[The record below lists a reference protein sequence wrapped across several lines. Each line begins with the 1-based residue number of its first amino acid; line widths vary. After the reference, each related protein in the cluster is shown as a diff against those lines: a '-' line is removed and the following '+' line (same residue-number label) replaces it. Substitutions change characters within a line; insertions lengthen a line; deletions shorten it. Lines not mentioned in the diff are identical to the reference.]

1 MFAAAAILLNRRW
14 TRVHRQLWTK
24 GRARRA
30 KKHLVRIRSVE
41 EVLRQPYYTIIADED
56 IALEPQQGII
66 KSHEERLM

>member
-1 MFAAAAILLNRRW
+1 M
-14 TRVHRQLWTK
+14 
-24 GRARRA
+24 
-30 KKHLVRIRSVE
+30 E